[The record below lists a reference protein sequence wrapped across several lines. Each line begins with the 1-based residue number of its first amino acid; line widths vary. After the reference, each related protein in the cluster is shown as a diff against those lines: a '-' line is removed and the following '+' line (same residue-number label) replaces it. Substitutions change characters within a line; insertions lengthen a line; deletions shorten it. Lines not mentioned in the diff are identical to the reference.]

1 MDLLASALKV
11 LPRIKRKLS
20 HSRII
25 KTLASQIQLQ
35 PHSRLKG
42 SMREKLAVLI
52 QLQILA
58 DIPLWCWEA
67 VVAVIAQRK
76 TFELTS
82 LNLDPLLL

>member
-1 MDLLASALKV
+1 
-11 LPRIKRKLS
+11 
-20 HSRII
+20 
-25 KTLASQIQLQ
+25 
-35 PHSRLKG
+35 
-42 SMREKLAVLI
+42 MREKLAVLI

-76 TFELTS
+76 TYELTS